1 MYLASFAH
9 RDELFD
15 IVERCL
21 CDRLEENDFLK
32 LTQILIC
39 DGFVLGESL
48 KSAGKLL
55 IEMTHGASFIE
66 NRIYTKGELRDVMC
80 ACSNSANARVEELT
94 QWYKSDP
101 DFFYRETPINGTIC
115 FDAENRLLGIYRI
128 KRPRRIAEKANRYIA
143 NWILGR
149 VLELAAGMAAQR
161 ASFHGIQL
169 EQLITPKD
177 QMEQE
182 FISAEKTVAH
192 AFKDGAIRL
201 DKAAMTIRD
210 VGGIK
215 IVGGPECLERL
226 ESRLS
231 DLPNFRIV
239 EKEYFDGDYRAVSL
253 ILEFQWDSEQV
264 CRRYM
269 ESERWATYLNRG
281 IPENELNKGLEPFM
295 EGAARTIFIEVVLA
309 TFPDVVESEFG
320 KSIHEERII
329 RQRQN
334 NTYKGYIP
342 INVEFLM
349 EYLFAVGFS
358 PQIRIKRLPI
368 KLWGRYLPDTLISE
382 IRELYHIPEFDII
395 Y

>member
-1 MYLASFAH
+1 MYLASFIH
-9 RDELFD
+9 RDELFY

-21 CDRLEENDFLK
+21 CDRLEKDDLLK
-32 LTQILIC
+32 FTQILIC

-48 KSAGKLL
+48 KSVGKRL
-55 IEMTHGASFIE
+55 IEMTHGESFIE
-66 NRIYTKGELRDVMC
+66 KRIYTKGELRDAIC
-80 ACSNSANARVEELT
+80 SCSNDRESRVEELT
-94 QWYKSDP
+94 GWYKNDP

-115 FDAENRLLGIYRI
+115 FDANNRLMGLYRI

-149 VLELAAGMAAQR
+149 VLELAADMAVQR
-161 ASFHGIQL
+161 AKTHGILL
-169 EQLITPKD
+169 EQMITPQD
-177 QMEQE
+177 QMEHE
-182 FISAEKTVAH
+182 FISAEKAVAH
-192 AFKDGAIRL
+192 AFKEGAIRL

-215 IVGGPECLERL
+215 LVGGPECLERL
-226 ESRLS
+226 EARLAEFPDFS
-231 DLPNFRIV
+231 IV

-253 ILEFQWDSEQV
+253 ILEFPWDSEQV
-264 CRRYM
+264 CRRYV
-269 ESERWATYLNRG
+269 ESKGWQTYLNRG
-281 IPENELNKGLEPFM
+281 IPESELKRGLEPLL
-295 EGAARTIFIEVVLA
+295 EGAARTIFIEVILA

-329 RQRQN
+329 RQRLN
-334 NTYKGYIP
+334 KTYKGYIP
-342 INVEFLM
+342 INVEFLV

-358 PQIRIKRLPI
+358 PQIHIERLPI

-382 IRELYHIPEFDII
+382 IRELYHIPEFDVI

>member
-1 MYLASFAH
+1 MYLASFVH

-21 CDRLEENDFLK
+21 CDRLEVDDFLK
-32 LTQILIC
+32 FTQILIC

-48 KSAGKLL
+48 KSAGELL
-55 IEMTHGASFIE
+55 IGMTHGASFIE
-66 NRIYTKGELRDVMC
+66 KRIYTKGELRDVIC
-80 ACSNSANARVEELT
+80 GCSNNADARVEELT
-94 QWYKSDP
+94 RWYKSDP

-149 VLELAAGMAAQR
+149 VLELAAGMADQR
-161 ASFHGIQL
+161 AKSHGLRL
-169 EQLITPKD
+169 EQLITPHD
-177 QMEQE
+177 QMEEE

-192 AFKDGAIRL
+192 AFRDGTMKL
-201 DKAAMTIRD
+201 EKAAMSIRD

-226 ESRLS
+226 ESRLADVPS
-231 DLPNFRIV
+231 FRIV
-239 EKEYFDGDYRAVSL
+239 EKEYFEGDYRAVSL
-253 ILEFQWDSEQV
+253 ILEFQWDREHV

-269 ESERWATYLNRG
+269 ESEGWARYLNRG
-281 IPENELNKGLEPFM
+281 IPDSELKKGLEPFLA
-295 EGAARTIFIEVVLA
+295 GAADTVFIEVILA
-309 TFPDVVESEFG
+309 AFPDVVESEFG

-329 RQRQN
+329 RQRHN

-342 INVEFLM
+342 INVEFLV

-358 PQIRIKRLPI
+358 PQTRIERLPI
-368 KLWGRYLPDTLISE
+368 KLWGRYLPDTLIYE
-382 IRELYHIPEFDII
+382 IRELYHIPEFDVI